1 MKFSQIP
8 KLIGS
13 ILNIKASSSV
23 DVSADLENEPQSPK
37 SISEL
42 LQDDEKK
49 PKKTNSENNI

>member
-23 DVSADLENEPQSPK
+23 DVSADLENEPISPK
-37 SISEL
+37 SISQL
-42 LQDDEKK
+42 IQDDEEKNK
-49 PKKTNSENNI
+49 NQSSKNNI